1 MAQPSLIPVPI
12 SKRTSVSLSPGTL
25 ILQQSTNSVNSQG
38 RSPSPLATKNGKR
51 LSIYSGNG
59 NGHTSNGPARKASA
73 KVDDPGMS
81 NSRPSLI
88 FSTIEGKD
96 LQARGRPASRSC
108 PHGRRLSWRRDRRVY
123 IVVFAYTRITTPM
136 DTDKWDLEAPRD
148 RLDAWR
154 RGRSIG
160 PDTRRAAATDTQI
173 RFKL

>member
-59 NGHTSNGPARKASA
+59 HASNGPARKASTE
-73 KVDDPGMS
+73 VDDPGMS

-88 FSTIEGKD
+88 SSPIKGKD
-96 LQARGRPASRSC
+96 FQARGRPPSRSC
-108 PHGRRLSWRRDRRVY
+108 PHGRRVSWRRDRRVY

-136 DTDKWDLEAPRD
+136 DTDQWDLEAPRD

-154 RGRSIG
+154 RG
-160 PDTRRAAATDTQI
+160 PRRAAASDTQI